1 MEKISIIIPVYNAEK
16 YIAETIES
24 VLRQTYS
31 NIELLLV
38 DDGSKDDSGKIC
50 LKYAASDTRVKYI
63 HKANGGVSS
72 ARNRGLI
79 EVTGEYIGFMDAD
92 DIAEADMYE
101 IMMTDMHKY
110 RADVVSIG
118 AGIYENEKLT
128 GAFYGTNKLTVMN
141 REEVLVALLSLRV
154 INKGVWS
161 KIFKRELV
169 EGILYD
175 ESRSMYEDIYY
186 IFEAFS
192 RANCVVN
199 HDILKYRYMRRENS
213 ITTSKFNQKWFDTEY
228 FTSKI
233 KKESCKFGERVYR
246 QAVFY
251 DTLNALTMIKYMQK
265 DSVVKEWS
273 KEYKKLRKTI
283 RENAGCIKYSE
294 WFNKKQLL
302 QLNCIMHTPWLY
314 RWMCLFINK

>member
-50 LKYAASDTRVKYI
+50 LKYAYSDTRVRYI
-63 HKANGGVSS
+63 YKANGGVSS
-72 ARNRGLI
+72 ARNRGLM
-79 EVTGEYIGFMDAD
+79 EATGQYIGFMDAD
-92 DIAEADMYE
+92 DIAEPDMYATM
-101 IMMTDMHKY
+101 IADMHKY
-110 RADVVSIG
+110 GADVVSIG
-118 AGIYENEKLT
+118 AGIYENGELT

-141 REEVLVALLSLRV
+141 REEALVALFSLRV

-161 KIFKRELV
+161 KVFRRKLV

-199 HDILKYRYMRRENS
+199 HDVLKYRYMRRENS
-213 ITTSKFNQKWFDTEY
+213 ITTSKFNRKWFDTDY
-228 FTSKI
+228 FTRKM
-233 KKESCKFGERVYR
+233 KNESRQFGERVYK

-265 DSVVKEWS
+265 DNVLKEWT
-273 KEYKKLRKTI
+273 KEYQKLRRTI
-283 RENAGCIKYSE
+283 KENAECIEYNE

-302 QLNCIMHTPWLY
+302 QLRCIMHMPWLY